1 MRNKNFFLFIIAAG
15 VLTLGLLF
23 GIGTISSAVNSAVT
37 ARAVSLKEVSQQIT
51 AIGSIH
57 SQQEAILH
65 FQTGGK
71 LVYLP
76 FKQGDSVV
84 SGQTIA
90 QLDTYALQRQ
100 LTAALNNYRA
110 TRDVFDQT
118 QVNAATNVLQTQQQP
133 NFPGIQADKTNA
145 INDAVKRILDETQG
159 TLDNSVITV
168 ELANYAL
175 QLSSLTAPFSGII
188 VSEDV
193 TTPNVTVTP
202 STSFFIADPSQ
213 KVFRAQVVSSDIDFV
228 SVGSKAS
235 VKLDGTSQ
243 TLQGSVVA
251 LYPQKVTLP
260 TGQQVYT
267 VDIQIDNLPETVMF
281 GQNGSVLIASNN
293 QTKALMVPSWLIVGH
308 TQVWVW
314 DGKKKVLKKI
324 VIGKTHGDMTEVVNG
339 LSEKDKVIEL
349 PKDVIV
355 SMYQF
360 L

>member
-1 MRNKNFFLFIIAAG
+1 MRNKNFLLLLLVAG
-15 VLTLGLLF
+15 VVIFGLLF
-23 GIGTISSAVNSAVT
+23 GIGKISSAARSAVAADT
-37 ARAVSLKEVSQQIT
+37 ATLKEVSQQIAAT
-51 AIGSIH
+51 GSIH

-71 LVYLP
+71 VVYLP
-76 FKQGDSVV
+76 FKQGDSVTT
-84 SGQTIA
+84 GQTIA

-100 LTAALNNYRA
+100 LTATLNNYRA

-118 QVNAATNVLQTQQQP
+118 QVNAATNVLQTQQQG

-145 INDAVKRILDETQG
+145 INDGVKRILDETQG

-175 QLSSLTAPFSGII
+175 QLSSLTAPFNGIL
-188 VSEDV
+188 VSEDI
-193 TTPNVTVTP
+193 TTPNVNVTP

-213 KVFRAQVVSSDIDFV
+213 KVFRAQVASSDIDFV
-228 SVGSKAS
+228 SIGSKAT
-235 VKLDGTSQ
+235 VKLDGNNE

-251 LYPQKVTLP
+251 LYPQKVILP

-267 VDIQIDNLPETVMF
+267 VDIQIDNLPDTVMF

-293 QTKALMVPSWLIVGH
+293 QTKSLMVPSWLIVGH
-308 TQVWVW
+308 TQIWVW

-324 VIGKTHGDMTEVVNG
+324 VVGKTHGDMTEVING